1 MDPKPDKFFQVL
13 EAKDSHLNVLKVVLV
28 EMVLKK
34 SLNLGVGV
42 RYK

>member
-13 EAKDSHLNVLKVVLV
+13 EAKGSHLKVVLV